1 MIFAQSGPLKWASA
15 LLVLATMRHPQQ
27 TQIWTSIFDHDSEAI
42 VGRTAAACA
51 RPFAAWRLLSGTWR
65 ALVLLTYASVSYVV
79 VLGILLA
86 LERA

>member
-1 MIFAQSGPLKWASA
+1 MN
-15 LLVLATMRHPQQ
+15 HPQRAK
-27 TQIWTSIFDHDSEAI
+27 IWTSIFDHNSEAI

-51 RPFAAWRLLSGTWR
+51 RPFAAWRVLSGSWR
-65 ALVLLTYASVSYVV
+65 ALVLLTYAGVSYVV